1 MHAMNSRNV
10 ADNIEKIVAFTPLVL
25 ATFILYNLFST
36 HFIPEGKGVASFI
49 NAYPFY
55 YLALA
60 FCACWQ
66 AALFGENCN
75 KHEFAAMY
83 ISSIIG
89 GLMPFLI
96 AVKHDMPLLHT
107 LSLIAIIPVF
117 VLYKKPR

>member
-1 MHAMNSRNV
+1 MNSKNV
-10 ADNIEKIVAFTPLVL
+10 ADNIEKIVTFTPLVI
-25 ATFILYNLFST
+25 ATFILYDLFST
-36 HFIPEGKGVASFI
+36 HFIPEGKGVVSFI

-66 AALFGENCN
+66 AALLGKNCN

-89 GLMPFLI
+89 GLMPI
-96 AVKHDMPLLHT
+96 Q
-107 LSLIAIIPVF
+107 
-117 VLYKKPR
+117 VLDKV